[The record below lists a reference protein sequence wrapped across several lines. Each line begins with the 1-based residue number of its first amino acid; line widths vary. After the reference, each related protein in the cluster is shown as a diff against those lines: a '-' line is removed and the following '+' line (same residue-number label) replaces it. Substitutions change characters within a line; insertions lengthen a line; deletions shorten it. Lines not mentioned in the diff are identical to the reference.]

1 MGKITTQELA
11 GVLVERWH
19 IGKKEASQFVNEL
32 FFLIQKSLN
41 EDKIVK
47 VKGLG
52 TFKIIDVD
60 DRESVNVNTGDRVL
74 IEGHGKITFTP
85 EPLMKELVN
94 KPFSQFETVVLKDGI
109 DFNEAEETN
118 QPDVAAVPDETDDN
132 AAPLVEFVTEEEPV
146 KPEKPEISE
155 KSENSEKSDSSEN
168 SENSASTESVATE
181 ETPSKES
188 ETVNENVPSDENVS
202 SEENVTTDESA
213 APEDEDATVVVEEE
227 ESAFKKYWKWIGI
240 AVLTLAVGILIG
252 YLMGNRS
259 NTPPA
264 SEQSV
269 EVVDSEAVKALPNAS
284 DTIAADS
291 LEVESEDLEEEDP
304 EEDSEEDVEEEEVP
318 QQEVAQTDKT
328 SEATTEERQLD
339 KWEAMDTRVKT
350 GAYRILGTDTVLK
363 AKAGDNLTRICNRTI
378 GPGMECYL
386 EVYNGISS
394 GTALKAGQEIKI
406 PKLELK
412 KKKKK

>member
-1 MGKITTQELA
+1 MGKISTQELA

-85 EPLMKELVN
+85 DPLMKELVN

-118 QPDVAAVPDETDDN
+118 QQDVAAVPDETDDN
-132 AAPLVEFVTEEEPV
+132 AAPLVEFVTEEEPA

-155 KSENSEKSDSSEN
+155 KSENSEKSDFSEN

-291 LEVESEDLEEEDP
+291 LEVESEDLEEEDS

-386 EVYNGISS
+386 E
-394 GTALKAGQEIKI
+394 T
-406 PKLELK
+406 
-412 KKKKK
+412 

>member
-1 MGKITTQELA
+1 MGKMTTQDLA
-11 GVLVERWH
+11 SVLVERWH

-32 FFLIQKSLN
+32 FFLIQKSLD

-85 EPLMKELVN
+85 DPLMKELVN
-94 KPFSQFETVVLKDGI
+94 KPFSQFETVVLKDGV
-109 DFNEAEETN
+109 DFNEAENAN
-118 QPDVAAVPDETDDN
+118 QPEETEKAVLDETEDSSS
-132 AAPLVEFVTEEEPV
+132 APLVEFVDEPQPEIIEEPV
-146 KPEKPEISE
+146 KPVEPVIPEKPEVPKEPDSLEKPEIPE
-155 KSENSEKSDSSEN
+155 KSEPSDVSQKSELLESSDSSEQ
-168 SENSASTESVATE
+168 SEPSEQSESSEPEAE
-181 ETPSKES
+181 ETPSE
-188 ETVNENVPSDENVS
+188 
-202 SEENVTTDESA
+202 
-213 APEDEDATVVVEEE
+213 EEE
-227 ESAFKKYWKWIGI
+227 ESSFKKYIKWIAI

-259 NTPPA
+259 ATPQTP
-264 SEQSV
+264 ENPSV
-269 EVVDSEAVKALPNAS
+269 AAVDSEAVKALPMDS
-284 DTIAADS
+284 DSAKVDS
-291 LEVESEDLEEEDP
+291 LDEDEEFLEDEDSEEEDEDLED
-304 EEDSEEDVEEEEVP
+304 EDVEEEP
-318 QQEVAQTDKT
+318 Q
-328 SEATTEERQLD
+328 ATAEERPLD
-339 KWEAMDTRVKT
+339 KWEAMDVRVKT
-350 GAYRILGTDTVLK
+350 GAYRILGTDTVIK

-386 EVYNGISS
+386 EVFNGIAS

>member
-1 MGKITTQELA
+1 MGKISTQELA
-11 GVLVERWH
+11 GALVERWH

-85 EPLMKELVN
+85 DPLMKELVN

-109 DFNEAEETN
+109 DFNEAEDTN
-118 QPDVAAVPDETDDN
+118 QPEVTAVPEETDEN
-132 AAPLVEFVTEEEPV
+132 AAPLVEFVTEDTV
-146 KPEKPEISE
+146 
-155 KSENSEKSDSSEN
+155 
-168 SENSASTESVATE
+168 VE
-181 ETPSKES
+181 ETPTEEKKAVEENATVE
-188 ETVNENVPSDENVS
+188 ETVSSDENVVA
-202 SEENVTTDESA
+202 EENVSPDENAATEEIATTEESIA
-213 APEDEDATVVVEEE
+213 SEEEEPAVVVEEA
-227 ESAFKKYWKWIGI
+227 ESTFKKYWKWIGI

-259 NTPPA
+259 NPQAPA
-264 SEQSV
+264 QASV
-269 EVVDSEAVKALPNAS
+269 EVVDSEAVKALPNDS
-284 DTIAADS
+284 DIIATDS
-291 LEVESEDLEEEDP
+291 TDVEEEDLEG
-304 EEDSEEDVEEEEVP
+304 EDSEEEAEEEEEAP
-318 QQEVAQTDKT
+318 EEEVAQPNNTP
-328 SEATTEERQLD
+328 EATAEERSLD
-339 KWEAMDTRVKT
+339 KWEAMDVRVKT

-386 EVYNGISS
+386 EVYNGITA
-394 GTALKAGQEIKI
+394 GTALTAGQEIKI

>member
-1 MGKITTQELA
+1 MGKMTTQDLA

-32 FFLIQKSLN
+32 FFLIQKSLD

-85 EPLMKELVN
+85 DALMKELVN
-94 KPFSQFETVVLKDGI
+94 KPFSQFETVVLKDGV
-109 DFNEAEETN
+109 DFNEAENAN
-118 QPDVAAVPDETDDN
+118 QSEEAEKVVLDEIEDSSS
-132 AAPLVEFVTEEEPV
+132 APLVEFVDEPQPEIINEPAKLV
-146 KPEKPEISE
+146 EPEIPEKPEVPQ
-155 KSENSEKSDSSEN
+155 KSELPAASESLEQTNSSE
-168 SENSASTESVATE
+168 
-181 ETPSKES
+181 
-188 ETVNENVPSDENVS
+188 
-202 SEENVTTDESA
+202 
-213 APEDEDATVVVEEE
+213 PEDVETSIGEE
-227 ESAFKKYWKWIGI
+227 KGSSFKKYLKWIGI

-259 NTPPA
+259 TTPQAP
-264 SEQSV
+264 ENPSV
-269 EVVDSEAVKALPNAS
+269 AAVDSGSVKALPVDS
-284 DTIAADS
+284 DSAIVDS
-291 LEVESEDLEEEDP
+291 LDEEEEILED
-304 EEDSEEDVEEEEVP
+304 EDSEEEDEDLEDEDP
-318 QQEVAQTDKT
+318 QADNAP
-328 SEATTEERQLD
+328 EATTEERPLD
-339 KWEAMDTRVKT
+339 KWEAMDVRVKT
-350 GAYRILGTDTVLK
+350 GAYRILGTDTVIN

-386 EVYNGISS
+386 EVFNGIAS